1 MLRPLLIASGFMIF
15 ILVLLLLQPSIP
27 GDRAPQSADNA
38 TATQPQSAV
47 TRASTAAL
55 DQPNPEDDVENR
67 LRAALN
73 GPTPE
78 EKSTGNMEN
87 MTQSVLAG
95 LGVKTSE
102 TVAPKVTTRV
112 RPVTGDPMQSM
123 TNSALN
129 SLGVQPAKI
138 KSQSALARRQAQKL
152 KEQQAAAA
160 QPVAPEVK
168 SAEDRDLERK
178 IIAAIAGG
186 NPDGNVDDLLVK
198 AANKGLINVPAGM
211 KKSSGE
217 IDTQTL
223 LLSIIEQATGT
234 ASIDRNKL
242 VAGGEGVEVR
252 VVQQADKTVKY
263 HFYTVN
269 PGDSLSMIS
278 LKFYGTVGSYP
289 EIFEA
294 NRTLLS
300 SPDKIRPGQR
310 LVIPNIG

>member
-15 ILVLLLLQPSIP
+15 ILTLLLLQPSIP
-27 GDRAPQSADNA
+27 SGKRDTAEATVVTEPQSE
-38 TATQPQSAV
+38 V
-47 TRASTAAL
+47 TRANTEAIDQAAAA
-55 DQPNPEDDVENR
+55 EDNVEQR
-67 LRAALN
+67 LRQALN
-73 GPTPE
+73 APVPE
-78 EKSTGNMEN
+78 TTGAGSMEN
-87 MTQSVLAG
+87 MTQNVLAG
-95 LGVKTSE
+95 LGVKTTESN
-102 TVAPKVTTRV
+102 AIKARV
-112 RPVTGDPMQSM
+112 RPVSGDPMQAM
-123 TNSALN
+123 TNSALS

-138 KSQSALARRQAQKL
+138 KSQSALARRQAEKL

-160 QPVAPEVK
+160 APEEPEVK

-186 NPDGNVDDLLVK
+186 NPDGNVDNLLVQ
-198 AANKGLINVPAGM
+198 AAEKGLINVPAGM

-242 VAGGEGVEVR
+242 VAGGDGVEVR
-252 VVQQADKTVKY
+252 VVQEADKTVKY
-263 HFYTVN
+263 HFYTVS

-289 EIFEA
+289 AIFDA

-310 LVIPNIG
+310 LVIPNLG

>member
-15 ILVLLLLQPSIP
+15 ILTLLLLQPSIP
-27 GDRAPQSADNA
+27 SGKRETAEA
-38 TATQPQSAV
+38 TVVTEPKSEV
-47 TRASTAAL
+47 TRANTEAIDQAAAA
-55 DQPNPEDDVENR
+55 EDNVEQR
-67 LRAALN
+67 LRQALN
-73 GPTPE
+73 APVPAT
-78 EKSTGNMEN
+78 TGAGSMEN
-87 MTQSVLAG
+87 MTQNVLAG
-95 LGVKTSE
+95 LGVKTTESN
-102 TVAPKVTTRV
+102 AIKARV
-112 RPVTGDPMQSM
+112 RPVSGDPMQAM
-123 TNSALN
+123 TNSALS

-138 KSQSALARRQAQKL
+138 KSQSALARRQAEKL

-160 QPVAPEVK
+160 QPETPQVK

-186 NPDGNVDDLLVK
+186 NPEGNVDNLLVQ
-198 AANKGLINVPAGM
+198 AAEKGLINVPAGM
-211 KKSSGE
+211 KTSSGE

-242 VAGGEGVEVR
+242 VAGGDGVEVR
-252 VVQQADKTVKY
+252 VVQEADKTVKY
-263 HFYTVN
+263 HFYTVS

-289 EIFEA
+289 AIFDA

-310 LVIPNIG
+310 LVIPNLG

>member
-27 GDRAPQSADNA
+27 GGQKTQSADNA
-38 TATQPQSAV
+38 VAAETQSAV
-47 TRASTAAL
+47 TRASTEQI
-55 DQPNPEDDVENR
+55 DQPKPEDDVENR

-73 GPTPE
+73 APTPE
-78 EKSTGNMEN
+78 ASSTGNMEN

-95 LGVKTSE
+95 LGVKTAS
-102 TVAPKVTTRV
+102 TSTPKVAARV
-112 RPVTGDPMQSM
+112 RPVTSDPMQSM
-123 TNSALN
+123 TNSALS
-129 SLGVQPAKI
+129 SLGVQPSKI
-138 KSQSALARRQAQKL
+138 KSQSALARRQAEKL

-160 QPVAPEVK
+160 APAEPEVK

-198 AANKGLINVPAGM
+198 AADKGLIKVPAGM

-242 VAGGEGVEVR
+242 VAGGDGVEVR
-252 VVQQADKTVKY
+252 VVQEADKTVKY
-263 HFYTVN
+263 HFYTVS

-278 LKFYGTVGSYP
+278 LKFYGTVSGYP

-310 LVIPNIG
+310 LVIPNVG